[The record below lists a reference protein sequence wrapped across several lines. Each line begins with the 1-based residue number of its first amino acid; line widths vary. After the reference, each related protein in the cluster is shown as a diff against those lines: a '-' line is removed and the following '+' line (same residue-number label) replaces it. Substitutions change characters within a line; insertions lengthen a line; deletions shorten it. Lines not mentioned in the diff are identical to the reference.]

1 MPRTNR
7 VAPGGWAFH
16 VLNRGN
22 GRLRLFAKDADYRA
36 FESVLRETAERLR
49 MRLLAYCLMPN
60 HWHLVLFPRD
70 DGDLGRFMQR
80 LTVTHVRR
88 WHLHRRSVGHGHVYQ
103 GLYKS
108 FPIQQDEHFLTVCR
122 YTERNAPQAGLVRRA
137 EDWPWSSLAV
147 WRLSAEQRDVQQ
159 RDVQQRPALGA
170 WPVDR
175 PRPWLRLV
183 NEPQTAAEE
192 EALRVSVQRGRPFGG
207 AVWAKQAA
215 ARLGLEAT
223 FRPRGRP
230 RKESE

>member
-1 MPRTNR
+1 M
-7 VAPGGWAFH
+7 
-16 VLNRGN
+16 
-22 GRLRLFAKDADYRA
+22 RLFARDADYRA
-36 FESVLRETAERLR
+36 FEAILRDTCERLR

-60 HWHLVLFPRD
+60 HWHLALFPRD

-122 YTERNAPQAGLVRRA
+122 YIERNPLRANLVRRA

-147 WRLSAEQRDVQQ
+147 WRLSAQECEGQN
-159 RDVQQRPALGA
+159 RPVLDA

-175 PRPWLRLV
+175 PRHWRRLV

-192 EALRVSVQRGRPFGG
+192 EALRCAVNRGRPFGG
-207 AVWAKQAA
+207 PDWARQAA
-215 ARLGLEAT
+215 TRLGLEST

-230 RKESE
+230 RKEGD